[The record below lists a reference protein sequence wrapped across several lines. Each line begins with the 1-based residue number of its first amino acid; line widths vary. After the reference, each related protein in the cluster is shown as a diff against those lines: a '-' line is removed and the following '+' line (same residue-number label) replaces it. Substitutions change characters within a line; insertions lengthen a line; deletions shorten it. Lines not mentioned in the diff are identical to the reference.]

1 MPNCA
6 NTAEFRVGRPAD
18 VLCVQFHA
26 HVISDVKTKI
36 SGRLEKDISQP
47 QTEMVVG
54 LLTEKDLEDE
64 CRRRASVL
72 PLLSLSLFS
81 KIQIWM
87 SDGQVSR
94 ENIAD

>member
-1 MPNCA
+1 MLNGA
-6 NTAEFRVGRPAD
+6 NTAEFRVGRSTD
-18 VLCVQFHA
+18 VLCVQFYTN
-26 HVISDVKTKI
+26 VISDVKKNKI
-36 SGRLEKDISQP
+36 SDRRRKDISQ
-47 QTEMVVG
+47 TGMVVD
-54 LLTEKDLEDE
+54 LETEKDLEDE
-64 CRRRASVL
+64 RRRRASVL